1 VGLRRRGQDLL
12 SDAIDLGKA
21 ATDRIRDTDAGGKVV
36 DSVQKV
42 GQQTADTARKA
53 SGAVNQEVARR
64 TDNLALGSY
73 RSEVDAALEELVAV
87 VIAQDAEIRALRD
100 RLDALTAGE
109 AEEPPT

>member
-12 SDAIDLGKA
+12 SGAIDLGRT
-21 ATDRIRDTDAGGKVV
+21 ATERIRETDAGGKAI
-36 DSVQKV
+36 DSIQKV

-53 SGAVNQEVARR
+53 SGAVDQEVAKR

-73 RSEVDAALEELVAV
+73 RSELDAALEELVAV

-100 RLDALTAGE
+100 RLDSLNPDDAGGS
-109 AEEPPT
+109 PT